1 MIRLEDVCKVFAGAQ
16 GSVEAVKHVH
26 LTIETGEIFGII
38 GFSGA
43 GKSTLLRC
51 INLLERPTSGRVLLD
66 DTDITQLSEADVR
79 AVRRRIGMIFQQFNL
94 FASRTVFGNVAFPLA
109 GRGLSREKLKARVG
123 ELLELVG
130 LSGREDSYPSQL
142 SGGQKQRVAIARAL
156 ASEPEILLCDE
167 ATSALD
173 PQTTHAILQLLREL
187 NRKLGLTIVLI
198 THEMQVIKEI
208 CDHVAVMEDGA
219 VVEQGEVFSVF
230 AAPRR
235 PVTRSFL
242 EMTSHMAGF
251 RRLLEEKSPV
261 LQLRPGQCILSLRYL
276 ERNACSAL
284 VSYLSRTYGV
294 DLNIIFGNIE
304 MIGDHPLGGLIVIA
318 EGGEKAIADC
328 IAYLQNIHVGVE
340 VLLDAR
346 TAH

>member
-16 GSVEAVKHVH
+16 GPVEAVKHVH
-26 LTIETGEIFGII
+26 LTIERGEIFGII

-51 INLLERPTSGRVLLD
+51 INLLERPTSGSVLFD
-66 DTDITQLSEADVR
+66 DVDLTQLSSSEVR

-94 FASRTVFGNVAFPLA
+94 FSSRTVFGNVAFPFA
-109 GRGLSREKLKARVG
+109 GRGLTKEAIAARVR

-130 LSGREDSYPSQL
+130 LSGREGDYPSQL

-156 ASEPEILLCDE
+156 ASEPEVLLCDE

-173 PQTTHAILQLLREL
+173 PQTTQSILQLLREL

-208 CDHVAVMEDGA
+208 CHRVAVMENGA
-219 VVEQGEVFSVF
+219 VVEQGDVFSVF
-230 AAPRR
+230 ANPQQS
-235 PVTRSFL
+235 VTRNFM
-242 EMTSHMAGF
+242 EMTSHVAGF
-251 RRLLEEKSPV
+251 RRLLNEKSP
-261 LQLRPGQCILSLRYL
+261 LLELKPGQCILSLRYL
-276 ERNACSAL
+276 ERNVCSAL

-294 DLNIIFGNIE
+294 DLNIIFGNVE
-304 MIGDHPLGGLIVIA
+304 MIDGHPLGGLIVIA
-318 EGGEKAIADC
+318 EGKEKSIRECVD
-328 IAYLQNIHVGVE
+328 YLETIHVGVE
-340 VLLDAR
+340 VLLNA
-346 TAH
+346 